1 MKHLNNTV
9 LLLFPLILG
18 MGCAEKVKIQ
28 EDKTDLI
35 MIENTALTYVLPSPR
50 AKGDISVEE
59 AIQHRRSHRSYL
71 QDAISAEDLS
81 QILWAAYGITQ
92 PLQGYPQTRG
102 GLRAAP
108 SAGARYPLEI
118 YALVGN
124 VRGIEP
130 GVYRYDSQEHKITRV
145 IDKDIKKDLSVAAL
159 NQEMIS
165 DAPACLFYSA
175 VYSRT
180 TERYGDRGRDRYVCM
195 DLGHSAE
202 NVYLQAEALHLGTC
216 AIGAFDDA
224 AVRAVMQLPEEEE
237 PLYIMPVGKYFDV
250 SEF

>member
-1 MKHLNNTV
+1 MKLV
-9 LLLFPLILG
+9 KRSFLMLLPLIIG
-18 MGCAEKVKIQ
+18 FGCTQKVQ
-28 EDKTDLI
+28 TPEVQNDLT
-35 MIENTALTYVLPSPR
+35 MIENPQLTYVLPSPR
-50 AKGDISVEE
+50 VEGSTSVET
-59 AIQHRRSHRSYL
+59 AINHRRSHRSYMN
-71 QDAISAEDLS
+71 DALTAEELS
-81 QILWAAYGITQ
+81 QVLWAAYGISK

-102 GLRAAP
+102 GLRTAP

-130 GVYRYDSQEHKITRV
+130 GVYRYDSREHKISRV
-145 IDKDIKKDLSVAAL
+145 IERDIKQELAVAAL

-165 DAPACLFYSA
+165 EAPACLFYSA

-180 TERYGDRGRDRYVCM
+180 TDRYGDRGRERYVCM

-216 AIGAFDDA
+216 AIGAFEDE
-224 AVRAVMQLPEEEE
+224 AVRKVMQLPEEEE
-237 PLYIMPVGKYFDV
+237 PLYIMPIGKYYDV